1 MNGFAVCSGRY
12 FDRSFAAC
20 RTDNADGLG
29 GTVDRIDTQTVRIGK
44 SGFFARNSPHAH
56 TLIDLET
63 ARFDNTLF
71 QVPAF
76 KSSALAVDVGVI
88 DVMRAD
94 DAQAFGE
101 QLRGKVIG
109 FEQIALYGSVS

>member
-1 MNGFAVCSGRY
+1 M
-12 FDRSFAAC
+12 
-20 RTDNADGLG
+20 
-29 GTVDRIDTQTVRIGK
+29 
-44 SGFFARNSPHAH
+44 
-56 TLIDLET
+56 
-63 ARFDNTLF
+63 
-71 QVPAF
+71 PAF